1 MGIVLDPSTVN
12 FQKSLNSEIYVDK
25 TMLIEILNSKVNTQ
39 DQYVCVSRPRRF
51 GKSMAIQMI
60 AAYYGKQES
69 GHLFRGLKIEQS
81 PSFSKYL
88 NRYHVISLNVID
100 YVSMGEIVDDAIRN
114 MVSDVAEELERSYP
128 SASQYSKRGLPKML
142 EFIFSSTGEQFVF
155 VIDEWDCIF
164 RRNKEDEAGQRQYL
178 DFLRNLLKDRSY
190 VALAYMTGILPIRKY
205 GEQSALNMFSE
216 ISVTDPE
223 EYAEFTGFTEEE
235 VKALCEKYQMSFEQ
249 TKSWYDGYY
258 LREIRNGMPG
268 SLSVFNPRSVVMAMT
283 RHGYDNYWTK
293 TETYEALK
301 VYIRMNIDG
310 LKDKVKRLIA
320 GERVGV
326 NTLKFNNTMTDLF
339 SVDDVFTLLIHL
351 GYLTYDYERKTC
363 FVPNNEVMQ
372 EFINCIEDEEEW
384 KPVIDAIQ
392 DSDELLKRTI
402 AGDSEYVSKA
412 LEKVHQE
419 NTSILQYNDE
429 NALSCVVSFA
439 YFCAKKKY
447 LIKREL
453 PEGKGYADLSFLPRK
468 ETDAPA
474 MVVELKWNKSVR
486 TALDQIRDREYGETF
501 KEYFGDVLL
510 VGINYD
516 KESKQ
521 HECVI
526 EKLVK

>member
-39 DQYVCVSRPRRF
+39 DEYVCVSRPRRF

-60 AAYYGKQES
+60 AAYYGKQKS

-100 YVSMGEIVDDAIRN
+100 YVSMGETVDDAICN

-155 VIDEWDCIF
+155 VIDEWDCIL

-235 VKALCEKYQMSFEQ
+235 VKVLCEKYQMSFEQ

-320 GERVGV
+320 GE
-326 NTLKFNNTMTDLF
+326 
-339 SVDDVFTLLIHL
+339 
-351 GYLTYDYERKTC
+351 
-363 FVPNNEVMQ
+363 
-372 EFINCIEDEEEW
+372 
-384 KPVIDAIQ
+384 
-392 DSDELLKRTI
+392 
-402 AGDSEYVSKA
+402 
-412 LEKVHQE
+412 
-419 NTSILQYNDE
+419 
-429 NALSCVVSFA
+429 
-439 YFCAKKKY
+439 
-447 LIKREL
+447 L
-453 PEGKGYADLSFLPRK
+453 PEGEGYADLSFLPRK

-486 TALDQIRDREYGETF
+486 TALDQIRDREYGDSF

-510 VGINYD
+510 VGINYG

-526 EKLVK
+526 EKLVKETEERH